1 MSVVSRD
8 PRPKPVVLAHVMRGR
23 IESGKYP
30 DGKLPTTRELAQEF
44 GYAGQTVR
52 DGLGILVQEGLIFS
66 AGNRGYFIAGDSEV
80 PPTRKTGVDEEI
92 KEMRLQIQ
100 ALTERVKALEEGPT
114 RVVRDLE

>member
-52 DGLGILVQEGLIFS
+52 DGLGLLVQEGLIFS
-66 AGNRGYFIAGDSEV
+66 AGNRGYFIAGDSEA
-80 PPTRKTGVDEEI
+80 PPTRKTSGVDEEI
-92 KEMRLQIQ
+92 KKMRLQIQ
-100 ALTERVKALEEGPT
+100 ALTARVKALEEGSHSGGA
-114 RVVRDLE
+114 

>member
-1 MSVVSRD
+1 MSGVSRD

-30 DGKLPTTRELAQEF
+30 DGKLPTTRELALEF

-52 DGLGILVQEGLIFS
+52 DGLGILVREGLIFS
-66 AGNRGYFIAGDSEV
+66 AGNRGYFIGKEE
-80 PPTRKTGVDEEI
+80 PLTRKTGVDEEI

-100 ALTERVKALEEGPT
+100 ALTDRVKALEEGSHS
-114 RVVRDLE
+114 VGA